1 MSVTLHEATIRPA
14 AVLPIEAATRI
25 VTALES
31 LDVSRGGVWNATAGV
46 WQRYDKPW
54 DGPAGSRGNAQLV
67 GTIAV
72 IYDRPRRNEIT
83 VYKATLTAAGRLQG
97 WTTDKICDDALAY
110 ADLTL
115 ASCPRDSLAEPPAT
129 DPFRTSLP
137 KQRSLSELLT
147 TDVRDLLRRR
157 PPAPRAID
165 LEARRAL

>member
-14 AVLPIEAATRI
+14 AILPIDAATKI
-25 VTALES
+25 VAALEE

-46 WQRYDKPW
+46 WQRYDQPW

-97 WTTDKICDDALAY
+97 WTTDKICDDAFAY

-115 ASCPRDSLAEPPAT
+115 KSCPRDTLAQPPTA
-129 DPFRTSLP
+129 DPFHPELP
-137 KQRSLSELLT
+137 RQRGLSGLLT

-157 PPAPRAID
+157 TVPP
-165 LEARRAL
+165 LEVGERKAL

>member
-14 AVLPIEAATRI
+14 AILPVDAAAKI
-25 VTALES
+25 VSSLEE
-31 LDVSRGGVWNATAGV
+31 LDVSRAGVWNATAGV
-46 WQRYDKPW
+46 WQRYDQPW

-110 ADLTL
+110 ADLSL
-115 ASCPRDSLAEPPAT
+115 KSCPRDTLTQPPAP
-129 DPFRTSLP
+129 DPFRP
-137 KQRSLSELLT
+137 DMPRQRSLTDLLT

-157 PPAPRAID
+157 PVPRLD
-165 LEARRAL
+165 LGERKAL